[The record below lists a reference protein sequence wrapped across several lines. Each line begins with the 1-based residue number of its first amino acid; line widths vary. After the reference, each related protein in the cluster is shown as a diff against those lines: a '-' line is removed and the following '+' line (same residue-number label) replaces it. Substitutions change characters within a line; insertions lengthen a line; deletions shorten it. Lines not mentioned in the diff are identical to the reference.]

1 MRDLRGKPHRVVRRR
16 RKARGQGALGQT
28 RVHRRSHLESGS
40 RGAQMLREKLWVP
53 WNGLIVIGKRMELV
67 GRNTQKPRM
76 GDPKLDSEY
85 WRPEDAEKMV
95 LKVKSGQSQERMDMK
110 LLHSV
115 ASALQASAGLGKNSP
130 KEMGGK
136 QEIRGKIGTESESA
150 GTTAGPR
157 RGSGLKERLK
167 FTGVGIRGED
177 LRSRP
182 HTLGQNEELRSSG
195 EKLSGEKLSG
205 EKLRSSGEKL
215 RSSGEKLRSSG
226 EKLRSSGEKLRSSGE
241 KLRSSGEKL
250 RSSGEKLM
258 SSGEKLSGEKLRSG
272 GEQLR
277 SSGEQLRSSGEQ
289 LRSSGEKLRSNGEK
303 LRSSGEKLTSSGEKL
318 SLSEENLRSSGEKG
332 ESRGEKLGSSGE
344 DLRSTVDK
352 LQSSAEK
359 LEGSGMESITE
370 ETTERVVEVTGDEK
384 WTKVTDAEME
394 NPFERVEGSNELE
407 GTEETVG
414 VEEDVLGG
422 VNDIADES
430 VSMEETE
437 VID

>member
-16 RKARGQGALGQT
+16 RKARGQGARGQA

-40 RGAQMLREKLWVP
+40 RRAQMLREKLWVP
-53 WNGLIVIGKRMELV
+53 WNGLIVIGKRMELM

-76 GDPKLDSEY
+76 GDPKLDSEF

-136 QEIRGKIGTESESA
+136 QEIRGKIGAESDSA
-150 GTTAGPR
+150 GTTAGSR
-157 RGSGLKERLK
+157 RGSGFKERLK

-195 EKLSGEKLSG
+195 EKVSGEKLSG
-205 EKLRSSGEKL
+205 EKLRLSGEQLRSSGEKL

-226 EKLRSSGEKLRSSGE
+226 EKLRSSEEKLRSSGEKLSGKKLRSSGEQLRSSGE

-250 RSSGEKLM
+250 RSSGEKL
-258 SSGEKLSGEKLRSG
+258 
-272 GEQLR
+272 
-277 SSGEQLRSSGEQ
+277 SGEQ
-289 LRSSGEKLRSNGEK
+289 LRSSGEKLRSSGEK

-332 ESRGEKLGSSGE
+332 ESSGEKLGSSGE
-344 DLRSTVDK
+344 DLRSTGDK

-359 LEGSGMESITE
+359 LEGSGMGSITE
-370 ETTERVVEVTGDEK
+370 ETTERVVVVTGDEK

-414 VEEDVLGG
+414 VEDVLGG

-430 VSMEETE
+430 VSMEEKE
-437 VID
+437 VTD

>member
-241 KLRSSGEKL
+241 KL
-250 RSSGEKLM
+250 
-258 SSGEKLSGEKLRSG
+258 SGEKLRSG

>member
-16 RKARGQGALGQT
+16 RKARGQGARGQA

-40 RGAQMLREKLWVP
+40 RRAQMLREKLWVP
-53 WNGLIVIGKRMELV
+53 WNGLIVIGKRMELM

-76 GDPKLDSEY
+76 GDPKLDSEF

-136 QEIRGKIGTESESA
+136 QEIRGKIGAESDSA
-150 GTTAGPR
+150 GTTAGSR
-157 RGSGLKERLK
+157 RGSGFKERLK

-195 EKLSGEKLSG
+195 EKVSGEKLSG
-205 EKLRSSGEKL
+205 EKLRLSGEQLRSSGEKL

-226 EKLRSSGEKLRSSGE
+226 EKLRSSEEKLRSSGE
-241 KLRSSGEKL
+241 KLSGK
-250 RSSGEKLM
+250 K
-258 SSGEKLSGEKLRSG
+258 
-272 GEQLR
+272 
-277 SSGEQLRSSGEQ
+277 LRSSGEQ
-289 LRSSGEKLRSNGEK
+289 LRSSGEKLRSSGEK

-332 ESRGEKLGSSGE
+332 ESSGEKLGSSGE
-344 DLRSTVDK
+344 DLRSTGDK

-359 LEGSGMESITE
+359 LEGSGMGSITE
-370 ETTERVVEVTGDEK
+370 ETTERVVVVTGDEK

-414 VEEDVLGG
+414 VEDVLGG

-430 VSMEETE
+430 VSMEEKE
-437 VID
+437 VTD

>member
-16 RKARGQGALGQT
+16 RKARGQGARGQA

-40 RGAQMLREKLWVP
+40 RRAQMLREKLWVP
-53 WNGLIVIGKRMELV
+53 WNGLIVIGKRMELM

-76 GDPKLDSEY
+76 GDPKLDSEF

-136 QEIRGKIGTESESA
+136 QEIRGKIGAESDSA
-150 GTTAGPR
+150 GTTAGSR
-157 RGSGLKERLK
+157 RGSGFKERLK

-195 EKLSGEKLSG
+195 EKVSGEKLSG
-205 EKLRSSGEKL
+205 EKLRLSGEQLRSSGEKL

-226 EKLRSSGEKLRSSGE
+226 EKLRSSEEKLRSSGEKLSGKKLRSSGEQLRSSGE

-250 RSSGEKLM
+250 RSS
-258 SSGEKLSGEKLRSG
+258 
-272 GEQLR
+272 
-277 SSGEQLRSSGEQ
+277 
-289 LRSSGEKLRSNGEK
+289 GEK

-332 ESRGEKLGSSGE
+332 ESSGEKLGSSGE
-344 DLRSTVDK
+344 DLRSTGDK

-359 LEGSGMESITE
+359 LEGSGMGSITE
-370 ETTERVVEVTGDEK
+370 ETTERVVVVTGDEK

-414 VEEDVLGG
+414 VEDVLGG

-430 VSMEETE
+430 VSMEEKE
-437 VID
+437 VTD